1 MSPAPVTTVRF
12 GQLERRGVMLGLSA
26 GQLAA
31 LASGLVLLVVAEYT
45 AGATGV
51 LISAPMWAALA
62 CVALAAVGGR
72 PIVAWLPIV
81 VHWSV
86 RRALRRTSHVTRA
99 VLEHSPVEL
108 TLPGIPGR
116 LGVFSSAATGAG
128 YVVDPRSATVTAV
141 MDVSGRGFVLEDPG
155 TQDRRVGGWGRILAS
170 LCQQPEIVRV
180 QVLQRSSPGGTARV
194 HRWWADH
201 AVADAPWATR
211 VVAELIADA
220 EQTADRQECLLAVAV
235 RAPRGGR
242 RANAATLSVVDQQ
255 LAAITDGLVA
265 ADLDPHG
272 WLTPARLRHVVRT
285 SYDPT
290 GAAVADVGDASDR
303 PISSMVGPMGVAES
317 WDSVRTD
324 SAHHAVYW
332 VQEWPRSDVHPGFL
346 QPLLLTPGARRSFT
360 LIAEPLPPAKA
371 FREIRRAKVEHT
383 ADAAQRARIGR
394 LEDEATRAEAADIL
408 RREQDLVAGHGDLR
422 FVGLITVSAGSR
434 DELDAA
440 CRATEA
446 AAGQAM
452 CELRRLVGQQGQA
465 HAAAALPLARGL
477 L

>member
-1 MSPAPVTTVRF
+1 
-12 GQLERRGVMLGLSA
+12 MLGLSA

-31 LASGLVLLVVAEYT
+31 LASGLVVVVVAEYA
-45 AGATGV
+45 AGAAGV
-51 LISAPMWAALA
+51 L
-62 CVALAAVGGR
+62 
-72 PIVAWLPIV
+72 PIFG
-81 VHWSV
+81 HWTA
-86 RRALRRTSHVTRA
+86 RRALRSTRHVARPMI
-99 VLEHSPVEL
+99 ERSPEAL
-108 TLPGIPGR
+108 ILPGIPGR
-116 LGVFSSAATGAG
+116 LEVFASPATGAA

-141 MDVSGRGFVLEDPG
+141 VAVSGRGFFLEDPG
-155 TQDRRVGGWGRILAS
+155 TQDRRVGGWGRVLGS

-180 QVLQRSSPGGTARV
+180 QVLQRTSLGGSVQVR
-194 HRWWADH
+194 RWWATH
-201 AVADAPWATR
+201 ALAAAPWATR

-220 EQTADRQECLLAVAV
+220 EQSGDRLECLLAVAV

-242 RANAATLSVVDQQ
+242 RTTSATLSAVDQH
-255 LAAITDGLVA
+255 LAAIADGLAA
-265 ADLDPHG
+265 ADIDVQG
-272 WLTPARLRHVVRT
+272 WLMPARLRHVLRM
-285 SYDPT
+285 SYDPS
-290 GAAVADVGDASDR
+290 GAAVADVGEVADR
-303 PISSMVGPMGVAES
+303 LTTPMVGPMGVAES

-324 SAHHAVYW
+324 SAHHVVYW

-394 LEDEATRAEAADIL
+394 LEDEATRAEAADL
-408 RREQDLVAGHGDLR
+408 VRREQDLVAGHGDLR
-422 FVGLITVSAGSR
+422 FAGLITVSAGTR
-434 DELDAA
+434 DQLDAA
-440 CRATEA
+440 CRATEV